1 MRIIIIRV
9 LMDDDKPEDARRIPA
24 RERVHDSAAPRR
36 VDSRALFAGG
46 RELVIVHD
54 GRNYHLRITQ
64 NGKLILTA

>member
-1 MRIIIIRV
+1 MS
-9 LMDDDKPEDARRIPA
+9 DDKSEAARRSPA
-24 RERVHDSAAPRR
+24 RQRVQDSDAPRR
-36 VDSRALFAGG
+36 IDSRDLFAGG